1 MPWSRSRVRSGR
13 GALPL
18 VVLVGLVAL
27 FGACTDEAREGQLTI
42 PEGSAPP
49 TPTPSPTPPDASSD
63 PRGDL
68 PEATIAS
75 YVAEVCGA
83 IDNFRQRF
91 LAEFAV
97 ALLASFQATR
107 TSGGTADADGD
118 DVLAPLVEL
127 GEQLVIALAAAIPPE
142 ELRDY
147 HARLIAGIAGELSAL
162 RDGAPLAPDGAAE
175 ALPTIARPPAELAER
190 VALAA
195 SRVPA
200 CVDVGFGSTN

>member
-1 MPWSRSRVRSGR
+1 MPRSRSGVRPGRRV
-13 GALPL
+13 LPL

-42 PEGSAPP
+42 PEGAVKS
-49 TPTPSPTPPDASSD
+49 TPTPPPTPPDALTA
-63 PRGDL
+63 PR
-68 PEATIAS
+68 EATVAS
-75 YVAEVCGA
+75 YVTEVCGA
-83 IDNFRQRF
+83 IDDFRQRF
-91 LAEFAV
+91 LAEFTV
-97 ALLASFQATR
+97 ALQASFQATQ
-107 TSGGTADADGD
+107 TSGGTAADGGGD

-127 GEQLVIALAAAIPPE
+127 GEQLVIALATARPPE

-147 HARLIAGIAGELSAL
+147 HAELTAGIAGELSAL
-162 RDGAPLAPDGAAE
+162 RDGAPLASDGGTE

-200 CVDVGFGSTN
+200 CVDVGFGSAN

>member
-1 MPWSRSRVRSGR
+1 MRRNRSRSRVRPGR
-13 GALPL
+13 GALPF

-27 FGACTDEAREGQLTI
+27 LGACTDETREGQLTV
-42 PEGSAPP
+42 PAGAVKS
-49 TPTPSPTPPDASSD
+49 TPTPSPTPPGAITV
-63 PRGDL
+63 P
-68 PEATIAS
+68 PEATVAS
-75 YVAEVCGA
+75 YVTAVCGA
-83 IDNFRQRF
+83 IDDFRQRF
-91 LAEFAV
+91 LAEFTA
-97 ALLASFQATR
+97 ALQASFQATQ
-107 TSGGTADADGD
+107 TSGGTAAPGGD

-147 HARLIAGIAGELSAL
+147 HARLIAGIAGELSEL
-162 RDGAPLAPDGAAE
+162 RDGVPLASD

-200 CVDVGFGSTN
+200 CVDVGFGSAS

>member
-49 TPTPSPTPPDASSD
+49 TPTPSPTPPDTSSA
-63 PRGDL
+63 PPGGL

-97 ALLASFQATR
+97 ALQASFQAAQ

-127 GEQLVIALAAAIPPE
+127 GEQLVIALAAAMPPE
-142 ELRDY
+142 ELQDY
-147 HARLIAGIAGELSAL
+147 HAQLITGIAGELSAL
-162 RDGAPLAPDGAAE
+162 REGAPLASDGGAE